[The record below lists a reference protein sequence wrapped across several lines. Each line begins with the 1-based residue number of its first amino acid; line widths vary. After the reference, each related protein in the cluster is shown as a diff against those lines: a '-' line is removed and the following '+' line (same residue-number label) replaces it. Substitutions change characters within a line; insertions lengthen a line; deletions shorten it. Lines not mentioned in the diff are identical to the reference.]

1 MQTREKRRNQGK
13 GILQEKKMVSNRS
26 FNCQLFCFMIPAW
39 QETRKSA
46 LRWNDILL
54 FLLFLFPF
62 LLFFLPLPFLFLSRT
77 EYLVCVFIFI
87 GIFKLPCPFAHWL
100 ICHSEPLEF
109 ILLSQ
114 PQFCLALLDLSLS
127 HNLFFLNISSLL
139 TWILV
144 IFFFLDLI
152 SFFISVTKM
161 RRTKA
166 FHLILYFSKSNG
178 VSYVQTIMQ

>member
-1 MQTREKRRNQGK
+1 
-13 GILQEKKMVSNRS
+13 MVSNRS

-39 QETRKSA
+39 QETQKSA
-46 LRWNDILL
+46 LRRNDILF

-62 LLFFLPLPFLFLSRT
+62 LPFSSSFSLLPCLFLSQNIW
-77 EYLVCVFIFI
+77 YVYSSSC

-100 ICHSEPLEF
+100 ICNSEPLEF

-127 HNLFFLNISSLL
+127 HNLFFLNISQFQ

-144 IFFFLDLI
+144 IFFFLDLML
-152 SFFISVTKM
+152 FFISVTKM
-161 RRTKA
+161 RKTKA

-178 VSYVQTIMQ
+178 VSYGQTIMQ